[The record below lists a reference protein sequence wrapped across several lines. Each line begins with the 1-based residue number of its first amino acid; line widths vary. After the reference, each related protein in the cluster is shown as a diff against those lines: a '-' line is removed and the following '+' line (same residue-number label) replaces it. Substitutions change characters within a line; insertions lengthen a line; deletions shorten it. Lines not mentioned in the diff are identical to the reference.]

1 MARHSAGSASPPGRR
16 RPWLWLTGLAALAG
30 AGLFWLVLADRP
42 AVVAV
47 ETLTAGP
54 VTRVLAVNGQIAAED
69 SVQLRAQVSGTAR
82 EILVDEGDV
91 VIRGQV
97 LARLDDDQERALLR
111 QAQSALDQGLVRQAQ
126 AAASYGRIRNLGDNV
141 ARSKLEDAERD
152 LQSAVRDVERLRAL
166 VDQAAIQLD
175 RTTITAPIA
184 GTVMTRALD
193 PGQLADTATPI
204 FTIADLTRLLVE
216 TDVDEAYATTI
227 QPGQPATLQLVGQ
240 QGTLAGTVTFVSP
253 KVDPATGGLA
263 VKIGFLAPVSAPVGL
278 TVTANIVVDARD
290 AALTVP
296 RSALTD
302 HSVLVERDG
311 TVLRVTVEV
320 IDWPAERLIV
330 TAGLA
335 AGDRVILTP
344 AGLDDG
350 QAVKVAK

>member
-47 ETLTAGP
+47 ETLTLGP

-227 QPGQPATLQLVGQ
+227 QPGQPAMLQLVGQ

-263 VKIGFLAPVSAPVGL
+263 VKIGVLAPVSAPVGL

-311 TVLRVTVEV
+311 TARKVTVEV